1 MSDLEAGNLSNLQL
15 ELLKLYA
22 DDVPEEDLRQIKQ
35 LIASYFAQK
44 AIEEADNIWDKN
56 QWSEQ
61 DAVNMAAQH
70 YRTRYKP
77 E

>member
-1 MSDLEAGNLSNLQL
+1 MNDLKAGNLSNLQL

-22 DDVPEEDLRQIKQ
+22 DDVSEEDLRQIKQ

-44 AIEEADNIWDKN
+44 AINEADKIWDKN
-56 QWSEQ
+56 QWTDE
-61 DAVNMAAQH
+61 DAVNMAGQH